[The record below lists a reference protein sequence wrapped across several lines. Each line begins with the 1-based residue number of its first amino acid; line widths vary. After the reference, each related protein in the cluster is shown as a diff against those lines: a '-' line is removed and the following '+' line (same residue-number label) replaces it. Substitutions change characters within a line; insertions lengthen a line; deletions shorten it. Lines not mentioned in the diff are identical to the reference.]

1 MFEGLATKRFVR
13 SAADKE
19 VKDPAKLRPPVI
31 LFEVMNFIR
40 DCIADQ
46 DRVPQG

>member
-1 MFEGLATKRFVR
+1 LFEELATKRFVR

-19 VKDPAKLRPPVI
+19 VKDPAKLRPPIILNEVI
-31 LFEVMNFIR
+31 NFLR

-46 DRVPQG
+46 DRVP